1 MPPLSPQPIPA
12 ASVKSLVDDL
22 HALGVQPGDR
32 VMVHASL
39 RAVGPVTGGP
49 EAVLDALLA
58 AIGPTGT
65 LMAYVSWDRS
75 PYAETLDGAQLS
87 PEEKS
92 AWPAFDPATAAPYPD
107 WGYLNAVI
115 CRHPAVR
122 RSGNPDASMAAIGP
136 LAEALVADHPLDSA
150 YGPGSPVERFVRHG
164 GKVLMLGAPLDAV
177 TALHYSEAIADIPAK
192 RRVRYEQPVL
202 DARGDK
208 VWVTVE
214 DWDSNGI
221 TDRFAAGAEAGGMDA
236 VETIARAYVMLD
248 RHREGRVGR
257 APCYL
262 FDAADIVQ
270 FGVRFLERHFGAPA
284 TLPADAP

>member
-1 MPPLSPQPIPA
+1 MANATPNMPPATTQA
-12 ASVKSLVDDL
+12 ALVEAL
-22 HALGVQPGDR
+22 RALGLRPGDR

-39 RAVGPVTGGP
+39 RAVGPVVGGP
-49 EAVLDALLA
+49 EAVLEALLS

-75 PYAETLDGAQLS
+75 PYAETFDGAQLP
-87 PEEKS
+87 PEEKQ
-92 AWPAFDPATAAPYPD
+92 AWPAFDPATANPYPD

-115 CRHPAVR
+115 CRHPEVR

-136 LAEALVADHPLDSA
+136 LADEFVAEHPLDSA
-150 YGPGSPVERFVRHG
+150 YGPGSPLERFIRHG

-177 TALHYSEAIADIPAK
+177 TALHYAEAIANIPAK
-192 RRVRYEQPVL
+192 RRVRYEQPIL
-202 DARGDK
+202 DAHGDK

-221 TDRFAAGAEAGGMDA
+221 TDRFAAAAEAGGMDA

-248 RHREGRVGR
+248 RHAEGQVGR
-257 APCYL
+257 APCHL
-262 FDAADIVQ
+262 FDAADIVE
-270 FGVRFLERHFGAPA
+270 FGVRYLERHFGAPP
-284 TLPADAP
+284 PAEAP